1 MAWAPAWGPIS
12 RIGSSL
18 IAGGFSAFGQSRAN
32 REARRAAQRQMDF
45 QERMFRNR
53 YQYTMADMRAA
64 GLNPILAYQQGGG
77 AAPGG
82 ASYTP
87 GNVGAGAAAAL
98 ESGASSAVDAYRAR
112 QDVVKSRKEVDLLD
126 KVIDKTVQET
136 RTSSAVMA
144 NQYHQGKEHIAKT
157 KILDE
162 DLATAKAMA
171 ARGDADRALLD
182 TDAGRAARMFGTF
195 FREMFGGGAAA
206 VPSAAVGAG
215 VGAAMNRPRKRGK
228 PRLGLKG
235 RGLENK
241 PMRRAFPKNRSR

>member
-1 MAWAPAWGPIS
+1 MALAPAWGPIS

-18 IAGGFSAFGQSRAN
+18 IAGGFSAFGQSMAN

-82 ASYTP
+82 ASYAP

-112 QDVVKSRKEVDLLD
+112 QDVIKSRKEVDLLD
-126 KVIDKTVQET
+126 KVIEKTAQET
-136 RTSSAVMA
+136 RTSSAVMS
-144 NQYHQGKEHIAKT
+144 NQYHQAKEHAQRE
-157 KILDE
+157 KILVE

-171 ARGDADRALLD
+171 ARGRADETLLN

-206 VPSAAVGAG
+206 VPSAAIGAG
-215 VGAAMNRPRKRGK
+215 VGAAASRRPRRGK
-228 PRLGLKG
+228 KRVGG
-235 RGLENK
+235 RRNNPG
-241 PMRRAFPKNRSR
+241 RRTLIPAPPLNTR